1 MSPAEIK
8 AGPDGNLWFTEPA
21 PLNSLIGRITTD
33 GRVTE
38 FPRPGPISDGEAFG
52 PDGNLWFTEGL
63 QEKTTGTP
71 LSNYSLSRITPAGQI
86 IDLSL
91 TGPAPFNADLTFGPD
106 GNAWFTDTDG
116 NAIGRIT
123 LSGLVAEFSIPTA
136 DTGPF
141 GIVTGPD
148 GNLWFNEFKAANI
161 GRFGVA
167 TTDLGLAIPAP
178 PVTGIAGQPL
188 AYTISVTNHGPVKA
202 TDVVLAEKLTSAPVP
217 VVSTSHS
224 RTSYSASQG
233 TVEDLPGR
241 GFVAALGDLA
251 SGATATVTILV
262 TSPGPQ
268 SYTTTTR
275 LDVHANESDANP
287 GNDTATLSVTISQGA
302 SSNRRIS

>member
-1 MSPAEIK
+1 M
-8 AGPDGNLWFTEPA
+8 
-21 PLNSLIGRITTD
+21 NSLIGRITTD

-188 AYTISVTNHGPVKA
+188 AYTISVTTMAQSRRPTWFSRRSSHPLRSPLFRRAIRGLVIPRAKGPSKTCRAV
-202 TDVVLAEKLTSAPVP
+202 
-217 VVSTSHS
+217 
-224 RTSYSASQG
+224 
-233 TVEDLPGR
+233 
-241 GFVAALGDLA
+241 
-251 SGATATVTILV
+251 
-262 TSPGPQ
+262 
-268 SYTTTTR
+268 
-275 LDVHANESDANP
+275 
-287 GNDTATLSVTISQGA
+287 A
-302 SSNRRIS
+302 SSPRWVTWRAERQPR